1 MHTTRR
7 KFLTST
13 SALTAS
19 AAAGS
24 MLRWGVESAEAQSMG
39 GYKALVCV
47 FLFGGNDSNNMII
60 PYTDYAQYAAT
71 RTAASNVAITQA
83 QLLQFSA
90 ASSGK
95 TYGFHPSLAAIA
107 PTYASGKL
115 AVIANAGTLIA
126 PITKAQYQAGT
137 NRPQNLFSHSDQQ
150 NAWSGLIPGA
160 PIRTGWGGR
169 AADSPSVSSANTAS
183 GSKIPVAISVSGLQ
197 LFTVGATTAPLVI
210 PQNGGVAVSGQA
222 TDPVSTA
229 RYNAVNSLLTVG
241 GTNVVVAGASGVLS
255 DALSANATINP
266 ILQATLPTVISNAF
280 TVNGAQLN
288 TGIAQQLKQV
298 ARIIE
303 ARQGPMSTGASR
315 QFFFVSMGGYD
326 THSTTVV
333 SQTALFNQLAPAM
346 KAFYDYTV
354 AAGIDTSVTQFTSSD
369 FNRTFIG
376 NGNAGVDHAWGGHH
390 MILGGG
396 VQGGN
401 MYGTFPDLTVKG
413 VDDSGSNGAWVP
425 TISVDQMGATL
436 GKWFG
441 MPGSDLA
448 QVFPNLANFSTPDLG
463 FMG

>member
-1 MHTTRR
+1 MNTNRR

-60 PYTDYAQYAAT
+60 PYTDYAAYAAT
-71 RTAASNVAITQA
+71 RTAASNVAISQA
-83 QLLQFSA
+83 QLLQFNA

-95 TYGFHPSLAAIA
+95 TYGFHPSFAPLA

-115 AVIANAGTLIA
+115 AVIANAGTLLA
-126 PITKAQYQAGT
+126 PITKTQYQAGT

-160 PIRTGWGGR
+160 PVRTGWGGR
-169 AADSPSVSSANTAS
+169 SADAPSVSAANVAS
-183 GSKIPVAISVSGLQ
+183 GSKIPVTISVSGLQ
-197 LFTVGATTAPLVI
+197 LFTIGSKSAPLVI
-210 PQNGGVAVSGQA
+210 PSNGGVAVSGQA
-222 TDPVSTA
+222 ADTVSMA

-255 DALSANATINP
+255 GALQANATINP
-266 ILQATLPTVISNAF
+266 ILQATLPTVIQNAF
-280 TVNGAQLN
+280 TVGGAQLN

-298 ARIIE
+298 ARIIDQR
-303 ARQGPMSTGASR
+303 AVTGASR
-315 QFFFVSMGGYD
+315 QFFFVSMGGFD
-326 THSTTVV
+326 THSNTVAN
-333 SQTALFNQLAPAM
+333 QTNLFNQLAPAM

-354 AAGIDTSVTQFTSSD
+354 AAGVDTMVTQFTSSD

-390 MILGGG
+390 LVLGGA
-396 VQGGN
+396 VKGGN
-401 MYGTFPDLTVKG
+401 MYGTFPDLVVKG
-413 VDDSGSNGAWVP
+413 GQDSGSNGAWIP
-425 TISVDQMGATL
+425 TTSVDQIGGTL

-441 MPGSDLA
+441 MPGSDIA
-448 QVFPNLANFSTPDLG
+448 QVFPNLVNFTPDLG